1 MAKKI
6 MTAAMALAI
15 SFALWLYV
23 VMVIG
28 PEYQDTFRGVK
39 VELVG
44 EDVLRQRGLM
54 VMQDVEDLT
63 VDLVLS
69 GNRSDLNN
77 LSSSNISVTLD
88 ISQITGPTD
97 TPFEYKI
104 SYPGNVA
111 QNAVTVE
118 NQSPSGFALKVVWA
132 EEKNIPV
139 NVEYDQEMIAD
150 GYGPLPEETELT
162 QITIFGP
169 KDVVGSIEQARIA
182 LSLAENTKSDVT
194 GEYVATLC
202 DENGQEVDA
211 RYVTVTPNTADKIHV
226 TLPIRMKKV
235 LPLTVEVIEGG
246 GATQANTRI
255 TLEYPDITVL
265 GTEEALKDLT
275 EISLGT
281 IDLSQIEVGDE
292 PLKLPVELPNGV
304 TSRSGFTEVTV
315 TVEMPHLVTKEFT
328 INRDDIQFINKPEG
342 ADIDISE
349 VQLTIRVRGTQ
360 NAVDAMTEQMLVA
373 SMDFAEGKIGQMKEW
388 IVEVS
393 IAGEPNGVGVISGPY
408 KVWTEIKDATKTAS

>member
-28 PEYQDTFRGVK
+28 PEYQDTFRDVK

-44 EDVLRQRGLM
+44 EDVLQQRGLM

-118 NQSPSGFALKVVWA
+118 NQSPSGFALKIVWA

-139 NVEYDQEMIAD
+139 NVYFASEMVAD
-150 GYGPLPEETELT
+150 GYGSLPEEKELT

-169 KDVVGSIEQARIA
+169 KDVVASIAEARIE
-182 LSLAENTKSDVT
+182 LELTEGTKSDVS

-246 GATQANTRI
+246 GATLSNTKV
-255 TLEYPDITVL
+255 TLEYSDITVL

-281 IDLSQIEVGDE
+281 IDLSQIEAGDE
-292 PLKLPVELPNGV
+292 PLKLPVELPSGV

-315 TVEMPHLVTKEFT
+315 TVEMPQLVTKEFI

-360 NAVDAMTEQMLVA
+360 NAVDAMTEQMLIA
-373 SMDFAEGKIGQMKEW
+373 SMDFAEAKIGQMKEW

-393 IAGEPNGVGVISGPY
+393 IAGEPNGVGVVGGPY